1 MIKSM
6 FRSGKGNRGGMGIG
20 VGMISEWE
28 MTIGKVI
35 VMGW

>member
-6 FRSGKGNRGGMGIG
+6 FRSGKGIRGGMGIG

>member
-6 FRSGKGNRGGMGIG
+6 FRSGKGIWGGMGIR

-28 MTIGKVI
+28 MMVGKMI
-35 VMGW
+35 VMER